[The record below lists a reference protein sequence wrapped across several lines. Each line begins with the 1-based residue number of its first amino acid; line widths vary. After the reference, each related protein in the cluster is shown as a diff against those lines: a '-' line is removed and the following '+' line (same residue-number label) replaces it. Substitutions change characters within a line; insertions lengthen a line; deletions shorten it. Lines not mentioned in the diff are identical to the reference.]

1 MPAQNVP
8 HQNWQSL
15 GSGSWGGNTAYGA
28 GGTPVARDSLD
39 AARLGSAVGRVPSAE
54 YPDGYLG
61 TINARRSDRLLNSLK
76 NRENQKSYQ
85 RGVHK
90 GERIDPGDYLW
101 PDELQPDR
109 AIRNEMKGL
118 KTGPLMEVVSAPH
131 LVNDGKANTIANE
144 PAVINQVRASQ
155 LRNLVPTW
163 R

>member
-15 GSGSWGGNTAYGA
+15 GSGVWGGNTAYGA

-39 AARLGSAVGRVPSAE
+39 AARLGSSVGRVPSAE

-61 TINARRSDRLLNSLK
+61 TINDRRSDRLLDSLK
-76 NRENQKSYQ
+76 TRQNQKNYQ

-101 PDELQPDR
+101 PSELQPDR
-109 AIRNEMKGL
+109 GL
-118 KTGPLMEVVSAPH
+118 KNELRGVRTAPISVVIEPQH
-131 LVNDGKANTIANE
+131 LVNDGKADMVSNE
-144 PAVINQVRASQ
+144 PGVINQVRSSQ
-155 LRNLVPTW
+155 LRNLLPSW